1 MKRTSRKDEILDT
14 AITLFG
20 KFGYKKTNL
29 ADIADA
35 AGITPAALYRY
46 ADGKDELYRAA
57 ARRGLLRWQEEAF
70 GTAENLIDPIERF
83 LALALASFRYLARD
97 DDFSAMLRHDPT
109 IFPLFSGDNFE
120 TINDA
125 SKEMLKSILK
135 DGVSQELFRPVELER
150 ITHLFFSIYKMF
162 IVGSYIETDRY
173 TNDDLF
179 AELLD
184 ILVRGLLTETGRQGY
199 ERKSNIIL
207 RKKKEE

>member
-1 MKRTSRKDEILDT
+1 MKRPARQDEILDT

-20 KFGYKKTNL
+20 KFGYKKTSL

-35 AGITPAALYRY
+35 AGLTPAALYRY

-70 GTAENLIDPIERF
+70 GAAAGLSDPIEQF
-83 LALALASFRYLARD
+83 IALALTSFQYLARD

-125 SKEMLKSILK
+125 SKEMLKSILES
-135 DGVSQELFRPVELER
+135 GVDLGLFRPVELER
-150 ITHLFFSIYKMF
+150 ATHLFFSIYKMF
-162 IVGSYIETDRY
+162 IVGSYIETDRF
-173 TNDDLF
+173 TDDELF
-179 AELLD
+179 AESLD
-184 ILVRGLLTETGRQGY
+184 ILIRGLLTEAGRERY
-199 ERKSNIIL
+199 EKRFYTLFNI
-207 RKKKEE
+207 KEE